1 MIRLNKQ
8 QYLTP
13 AEYSQKKG
21 IREELVRRYCR
32 NRRLPS
38 AVKVSNRWF
47 IPSDAWPEGY
57 KARITEGLYVGIND
71 LKRGDISRFLKRRG
85 IIPE

>member
-1 MIRLNKQ
+1 MIRLNKNN
-8 QYLTP
+8 YLTP

-32 NRRLPS
+32 NGRLK
-38 AVKVSNRWF
+38 ATKVSNRWF
-47 IPSDAWPEGY
+47 IPVDAWPTDYEPRMKDG
-57 KARITEGLYVGIND
+57 TYVGIND
-71 LKRGDISRFLKRRG
+71 LRRGRVDLFLKKRG